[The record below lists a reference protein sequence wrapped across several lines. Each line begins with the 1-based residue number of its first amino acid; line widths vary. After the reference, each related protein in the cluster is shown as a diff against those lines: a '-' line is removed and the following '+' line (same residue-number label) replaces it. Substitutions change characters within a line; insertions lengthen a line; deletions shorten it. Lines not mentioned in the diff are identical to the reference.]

1 MKQWWQRWSERI
13 DAMVLRERAIVFV
26 AGALVVVFLFFAL
39 LGNPVTDRERQIARQ
54 LAQKQVD
61 TRALQENAQKLLGAR
76 GDDPDVARRARI
88 DELKRRIVQVEAR
101 LAEKQRELVPAER
114 IPVLLEEMLH
124 RERKLEL
131 IDLRSLPAVAL
142 FGDKDATGEANP
154 APGAGL
160 QVYRHGVEL
169 TVRGSYFDLMRYL
182 HTLEHL
188 PLRMFWKDVELTT
201 TEYPTV
207 TMKLTVYTLSLE
219 RAWVVV

>member
-13 DAMVLRERAIVFV
+13 DAMALRERAIVFV
-26 AGALVVVFLFFAL
+26 AAALVSLFVFFAL

-61 TRALQENAQKLLGAR
+61 TRAIQEQVQKLLGSR
-76 GDDPDVARRARI
+76 GDDADASRRARI
-88 DELKRRIVQVEAR
+88 DELKRRIAQVEVR

-114 IPVLLEEMLH
+114 IPALLEEMLR
-124 RERKLEL
+124 RERQLEL
-131 IDLRSLPAVAL
+131 VGLRSLPTVAL
-142 FGDKDATGEANP
+142 FGEKDATDQAAMAGR
-154 APGAGL
+154 AGL

-169 TVRGSYFDLMRYL
+169 TVRGSYFDLLRYL
-182 HTLEHL
+182 SALEHL
-188 PLRMFWKDVELTT
+188 PLRMFWKDADVTT
-201 TEYPTV
+201 ADYPTI